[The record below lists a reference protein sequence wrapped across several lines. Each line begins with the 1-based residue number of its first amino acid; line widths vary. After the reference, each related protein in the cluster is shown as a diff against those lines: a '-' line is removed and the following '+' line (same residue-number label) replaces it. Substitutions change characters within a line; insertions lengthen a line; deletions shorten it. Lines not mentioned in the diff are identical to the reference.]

1 MKKTLSIF
9 LSIVLAMTSCVFA
22 ISASADDSKYTF
34 DKNTKTITIT
44 GVTTVSASLFDD
56 FEKVYGNAVNNSSD
70 ESASTSPSGD
80 AYSAVENICLEKGV
94 QTVEKNAFADF
105 SNLKN
110 LIVYNPYCSLAPEG
124 ILASV
129 NRVAIYTFDVN
140 NSTVKDYAEKRD
152 DIDSK
157 SIYSITFT
165 VNGKSTTVNALE
177 GETAKELAEKAPEF
191 PFEAYHSHKNDVDTY
206 YKWSPEL
213 TDVSASV
220 SYKAV
225 LSSKVAC
232 QHIEKVVKEA
242 TCQEE

>member
-22 ISASADDSKYTF
+22 ISANADDSKYTF

-157 SIYSITFT
+157 SIYSIT
-165 VNGKSTTVNALE
+165 L
-177 GETAKELAEKAPEF
+177 
-191 PFEAYHSHKNDVDTY
+191 
-206 YKWSPEL
+206 
-213 TDVSASV
+213 
-220 SYKAV
+220 
-225 LSSKVAC
+225 
-232 QHIEKVVKEA
+232 Q
-242 TCQEE
+242 

>member
-34 DKNTKTITIT
+34 DKNTKTLTIT
-44 GVTTVSASLFDD
+44 GVSTVSASLFDD

-129 NRVAIYTFDVN
+129 NRVAIYTFDVSG
-140 NSTVKDYAEKRD
+140 STVKDYAEKRD
-152 DIDSK
+152 DIDFNE
-157 SIYSITFT
+157 IYPENWMIEDEDEFLLLYWTQPQTGYGALFNDSELVDGHRPICHIM
-165 VNGKSTTVNALE
+165 VYRDKKGKYYLCIKRE
-177 GETAKELAEKAPEF
+177 G
-191 PFEAYHSHKNDVDTY
+191 NDLY
-206 YKWSPEL
+206 
-213 TDVSASV
+213 
-220 SYKAV
+220 
-225 LSSKVAC
+225 
-232 QHIEKVVKEA
+232 
-242 TCQEE
+242 